1 MHISATLFSGLA
13 LVSSALASTKYV
25 VCSLTRKGVAIPGFD
40 FGCDIDGTCPLDDTI
55 KPPLTELGGADGPA
69 QMEHYVDNVGMNVFR
84 LPITWQY
91 LVNGELGDMDK
102 TMFGNFDKL
111 VKACLKTGA
120 YCMID
125 LHNFARFD
133 VGIIGQGGPSNE
145 VFGDIWSQIASN
157 YADENRV
164 IFGLMNE
171 PHDLDV
177 NLWADSCQAAVTAIR
192 KTGAKEQIILL
203 PGTNFT
209 SAESFVSTGSA
220 DALAAITNPD
230 GSKDGLY
237 MDVHKY
243 LDINNSGTHEE
254 CTTDNVEAFRGLAE
268 WLRKNKRKAMISES
282 GASMD
287 PTCMEKFC
295 TQNDFIASN
304 SDVFEGF
311 VAWGAGSFS
320 FEYILTLTPSGGPG
334 DYTDNKL
341 MTECVIAPFLA
352 DGPTDLYSSSSTK
365 TKTSTKTTKT
375 KTSSHSKTA
384 EATTATT
391 SETDRVFKETTA
403 SAPSETSTAPPMS
416 NASTSDDDDDDSAG
430 VRSTGFLT
438 GGLLFA
444 TLALLHTGIRL
455 F

>member
-13 LVSSALASTKYV
+13 LASSAFASTKYV
-25 VCSLTRKGVAIPGFD
+25 GVAIPGFD
-40 FGCDIDGTCPLDDTI
+40 FGCDIDGTCPLDDTL

-91 LVNGELGDMDK
+91 LVNGVLGDMDK
-102 TMFGNFDKL
+102 TMFGNYDKL

-120 YCMID
+120 YCMVD

-133 VGIIGQGGPSNE
+133 IGIIGQGGPSNE

-192 KTGAKEQIILL
+192 KAGAKDQIILL

-220 DALAAITNPD
+220 DALAAIKNPD

-268 WLRKNKRKAMISES
+268 WLRTNKRKAMISET
-282 GASMD
+282 GASMSD
-287 PTCMEKFC
+287 TCMDMFC
-295 TQNDFIASN
+295 SQNDFIASN

-311 VAWGAGSFS
+311 VGWGAGSFPLD
-320 FEYILTLTPSGGPG
+320 YIMSLTPSGGPG

-341 MTECVIAPFLA
+341 MTECVIAPFLG
-352 DGPTDLYSSSSTK
+352 DGPTDLYSTSSAKTS

-384 EATTATT
+384 EATTSTTT

-416 NASTSDDDDDDSAG
+416 NASTSDDDDSAG
-430 VRSTGFLT
+430 ARSAGFLT

-444 TLALLHTGIRL
+444 TLALFHTGMRL